1 MAKLAGKWLKVYV
14 DDNTGTPV
22 ARDVSS
28 DVDSVDI
35 PDEYGSLD
43 MTGFSDGSVNSAPGM
58 PNLPIKI
65 TGKFDPAATTGLY
78 TVLKGILGAGS
89 AHTVTVQVGQNAA
102 PTTGDPEFEG
112 EFWLQSMPVGAT
124 PTGNLTIAGNF
135 EVFGASAPAWGTV
148 S

>member
-1 MAKLAGKWLKVYV
+1 MAKLAGRFIKVYI
-14 DDNTGTPV
+14 DDSGGT

-28 DVDSVDI
+28 DVDSVEI

-58 PNLPIKI
+58 PNLPIRI
-65 TGKFDPAATTGLY
+65 TGKFNPAATTGLY
-78 TVLKGILGAGS
+78 TVLKGILGS
-89 AHTVTVQVGQNAA
+89 YTSKTVTVQVGQNAA

-112 EFWLQSMPVGAT
+112 EFWLQAMPISAT
-124 PTGNLTIAGNF
+124 PTGNVTISASF
-135 EVFGASAPAWGTV
+135 EVMGSTAPAWGTV